1 MGKVLISSLVK
12 LPEISDVLSH
22 LSKLHQLPSNAKF
35 LALIVASAPGCDSQF
50 LSEVSGLSKDSIEK
64 YQLQILDRTKIIRHE
79 NDKLFI
85 RIPSAEELGKPQS
98 TQPKPKEKTIREQVT
113 ELLTF
118 YRNAWEKIYKGK
130 CVTTARDR
138 EKAYELVTKIGFDDA
153 LSRLKNYMQST
164 EKWYRDKA
172 HPFAVFTANSNTFC
186 ESARVG
192 NAQSSSSIIEH
203 NSPEFEKKIRS
214 YEGRV
219 AEKFSRGNAS
229 AQRARCAGKGDDL

>member
-1 MGKVLISSLVK
+1 VGKVLISSLVK

-64 YQLQILDRTKIIRHE
+64 YQLQILDRTKIIRHD
-79 NDKLFI
+79 NDRLFI
-85 RIPSAEELGKPQS
+85 RIPSAEELGKSQVAA
-98 TQPKPKEKTIREQVT
+98 PKQKEKTVREQVT
-113 ELLTF
+113 EFLTF
-118 YRNAWEKIYKGK
+118 YRNAWEKTYKGK

-153 LSRLKNYMQST
+153 FARLKNYMKST
-164 EKWYRDKA
+164 EKWYRDNA
-172 HPFAVFTANSNTFC
+172 HQFSLFTANSNKFC
-186 ESARVG
+186 ELARAG
-192 NAQSSSSIIEH
+192 NAKGSGSIIEH
-203 NSPEFEKKIRS
+203 DSPEFSKKIRS
-214 YEGRV
+214 YE
-219 AEKFSRGNAS
+219 SRISERLGSRNAS